1 MRLEMVLF
9 FTLFWLWGVASAC
22 QTIPTLNN
30 TNFTL
35 LFGECY
41 FIEDINATIY
51 QQNIS
56 QNNVV
61 NMTAPSTQ
69 YNTYTNTTYNCM
81 PRLENINRTLNF
93 SEYYYNSIYNISI
106 YPPAFPKIN
115 QEINLTAGENQS
127 FVDYNLTIHAL
138 HKKFD
143 INKTLNFGELYS
155 NSEVNIEIY
164 APAFPKINENIN
176 ISKCNYLKRYDAY
189 NLTVQTLSCLDRTVN
204 LSFDDV
210 YDVDFFNLI
219 IKAPQKQNVKL
230 TLDDGEK
237 YENIEAGI
245 NITAKTSFEKYNAFC
260 KNNSLDFV
268 ISSWQ
273 YFNTTNYSC
282 KTYSYMC
289 LDNLTQYCT
298 YEERVGNP
306 LGLIECQNR
315 IAEQTLSQKAQL
327 EEELNKCNNER
338 AVLLDNTN
346 KTNTATER
354 MYEIL
359 LYIVILFFMFLAGG
373 IIVYG
378 YAKQKAKEMR

>member
-1 MRLEMVLF
+1 
-9 FTLFWLWGVASAC
+9 
-22 QTIPTLNN
+22 
-30 TNFTL
+30 
-35 LFGECY
+35 
-41 FIEDINATIY
+41 
-51 QQNIS
+51 
-56 QNNVV
+56 
-61 NMTAPSTQ
+61 
-69 YNTYTNTTYNCM
+69 M

-106 YPPAFPKIN
+106 YPPAFTKIN